1 MAQNLYT
8 VAENETVLFELECTE
23 FEEMQNTGFFGFINL
38 VITKIKVLL
47 RNIPIIK
54 CCCPVKSLLVVTDKR
69 FIIITKKSGFFG
81 CSENRSFKTIPVK
94 ALTGWNSY
102 SKIRICCLNNFRFYV
117 NLINS
122 ARESILLVFTSNQVT
137 NDEVAQ
143 AIISKINELTPDNN
157 VLRYL
162 P

>member
-23 FEEMQNTGFFGFINL
+23 FEEMQNTGLFGFIHRI
-38 VITKIKVLL
+38 ITKIKSIL

-69 FIIITKKSGFFG
+69 LIIITKTSGFLG
-81 CSENRSFKTIPVK
+81 CSEKRSFQTVPVK

-102 SKIRICCLNNFRFYV
+102 SKSRLCCFKNVRFYV
-117 NLINS
+117 DLLNS
-122 ARESILLVFTSNQVT
+122 AKESKLLVFATDQVT

-143 AIISKINELTPDNN
+143 AIISKISELTQQ
-157 VLRYL
+157 
-162 P
+162 